1 MDAESFW
8 EAAVFWN
15 LISQSSEP
23 THSKLV
29 PLPVNAALVPD
40 EDRNDFCC
48 LFQCCGFHLY
58 HNYRYSNYW
67 NTEMQNLL
75 LLNSSAV
82 DSSDGNKSLYSPA
95 YIGLTDLRQKIEN
108 MIYLK

>member
-1 MDAESFW
+1 
-8 EAAVFWN
+8 
-15 LISQSSEP
+15 
-23 THSKLV
+23 
-29 PLPVNAALVPD
+29 
-40 EDRNDFCC
+40 
-48 LFQCCGFHLY
+48 
-58 HNYRYSNYW
+58 
-67 NTEMQNLL
+67 MQNLL